1 MTNKSYNMQQF
12 HINFNGMALN
22 MVCVLFQTEVP
33 KGELASFQA
42 MVFGSDRSPRSQDI
56 VRVCVRPSGTLLIQA
71 FLKGH

>member
-1 MTNKSYNMQQF
+1 MQQF

-42 MVFGSDRSPRSQDI
+42 MVFKIG
-56 VRVCVRPSGTLLIQA
+56 LIDT
-71 FLKGH
+71 F